1 MKKIILGTALLFT
14 VGSTFANTLATANSL
29 NISMKGPLRPSHNAA
44 SVAAFN
50 AMYPGAVLIKW
61 QAKGEG
67 VFWVNF
73 IYNGVKMSAKYNYLG
88 VYLGA

>member
-1 MKKIILGTALLFT
+1 MKKIILVAALFVT
-14 VGSTFANTLATANSL
+14 VGSTYATTLTTANSL
-29 NISMKGPLRPSHNAA
+29 TISKKGPLRPSHNAA
-44 SVAAFN
+44 SVAAYN

-67 VFWVNF
+67 VYWVSF

>member
-1 MKKIILGTALLFT
+1 MKKIILGAALLVT
-14 VGSTFANTLATANSL
+14 VGNTY
-29 NISMKGPLRPSHNAA
+29 
-44 SVAAFN
+44 

-67 VFWVNF
+67 VYWVSF

-88 VYLGA
+88 VYLGG

>member
-1 MKKIILGTALLFT
+1 MKKIILGAALLVT
-14 VGSTFANTLATANSL
+14 VGNTYANTLTSANSL
-29 NISMKGPLRPSHNAA
+29 NITMKGPLRPSHNAA

>member
-1 MKKIILGTALLFT
+1 MKKIILGAALLVT
-14 VGSTFANTLATANSL
+14 IGNTYANTYTTSSALH
-29 NISMKGPLRPSHNAA
+29 ISKKGPLRPSHNDA

-67 VFWVNF
+67 VYWVSF